1 MKMLLD
7 VRNLGFQGF
16 EFRGLRVNA
25 GIRGSEPRAEVSVF
39 SLERRHLFLQLLR
52 RLLFHAVVTEAI
64 GDAEVQHVVIR
75 REGTADVEHQVFSGP
90 HEETD
95 RQSLGSVVEAK
106 TERTGNLIVFVVILR
121 MKSGKSRGRC
131 ARPVDA
137 IFQVLLP
144 DVVFVH
150 QVIDVRPVSGNIR
163 RVLLDVHIRFVEL
176 SPIDRVARGCLD
188 GARSHVRDLISAV
201 IEARRSKR
209 NRA

>member
-75 REGTADVEHQVFSGP
+75 REGTADVEHQVLR
-90 HEETD
+90 HEGLP
-95 RQSLGSVVEAK
+95 Q
-106 TERTGNLIVFVVILR
+106 
-121 MKSGKSRGRC
+121 
-131 ARPVDA
+131 DA
-137 IFQVLLP
+137 
-144 DVVFVH
+144 
-150 QVIDVRPVSGNIR
+150 
-163 RVLLDVHIRFVEL
+163 
-176 SPIDRVARGCLD
+176 
-188 GARSHVRDLISAV
+188 
-201 IEARRSKR
+201 
-209 NRA
+209 